1 MSPDQIQGSHNIKGI
16 LFDVDGTLYHQAPLR
31 TIMLL
36 LLVLLNLLKPR
47 ELKRKVRVI
56 RQYRKAQEIL
66 RESLGMQAGNRNSQ
80 LLLTAH
86 RTGESVPFISDVI
99 EEWFEKRPLPFLR
112 FCCRRRL
119 NRSMGLLNKKGI
131 TLGIFSD
138 YPAEKKLEALGISK
152 YIKTVISS
160 SDEGVQG
167 FKPKT
172 NGFTI
177 AAGKMGLKPS
187 EILYVGD
194 RPEVDGPGGV
204 DAGMQVA
211 IIKSFLR
218 NGNAHGYRSLNSL
231 SDLVGA
237 IE

>member
-1 MSPDQIQGSHNIKGI
+1 M
-16 LFDVDGTLYHQAPLR
+16 DGTLYHQIPLR
-31 TIMLL
+31 IFMLV

-47 ELKRKVRVI
+47 ALKRKVRVI
-56 RQYRKAQEIL
+56 QQYRKAQEII
-66 RESLGMQAGNRNSQ
+66 RKSPEMQTGNHSNQ
-80 LLLTAH
+80 LLLTANY
-86 RTGESVPFISDVI
+86 TGESVPYISYIID
-99 EEWFEKRPLPFLR
+99 EWFEKRPLLVIR
-112 FCCRRRL
+112 LCRRREL
-119 NRSMGLLNKKGI
+119 EKSISLLHKKGLK
-131 TLGIFSD
+131 LGVFSD

-152 YIKTVISS
+152 FITTVVSS
-160 SDEGVQG
+160 SDQGVYG

-177 AAGKMGLKPS
+177 AAIKMGLKPS

-194 RPEVDGPGGV
+194 RPEIDGQGGS
-204 DAGMQVA
+204 DAGMQVV

-218 NGNAHGYRSLNSL
+218 NGNAHGYQSLNSL